1 MSITVYQETAI
12 KYGLIEEC
20 QLHYRCTTEPVLAN
34 KEGKLYSNWP
44 IITDKLMIGHILSY
58 KMEKLGGWGESVT

>member
-44 IITDKLMIGHILSY
+44 IITDKLM
-58 KMEKLGGWGESVT
+58 